1 MIGKDREPMRKNGS
15 LRRSLHRINVKAEKA
30 MKAAVAETIRDHART
45 GDPLAIWC
53 NDKVAW
59 VPAHQLL
66 PKRRMSPPRYDEVSD
81 VVSIGTVSQAS
92 EKFVEVVPGVH
103 VELGKRG
110 DAIGIKILKASTFFK
125 PITKSLCRHIQIT
138 A

>member
-1 MIGKDREPMRKNGS
+1 MRKDATLKQQVHS
-15 LRRSLHRINVKAEKA
+15 IN
-30 MKAAVAETIRDHART
+30 MKALKALKEAVAETIRDHART
-45 GDPLAIWC
+45 GDPMVIWR
-53 NDKVAW
+53 NGKVTW

-66 PKRRMSPPRYDEVSD
+66 PKKRMSPPRYDKVSD
-81 VVSIGTVSQAS
+81 IVSIGTVRRAG

-125 PITKSLCRHIQIT
+125 PITKPLYRQMQGTS
-138 A
+138 